1 MKMRHKRFRT
11 RAKMVRAFWK
21 GIPIDI
27 ETIKNPII
35 RLFIKF
41 FNAIPVRATTIAGR
55 KEIKRGSK

>member
-1 MKMRHKRFRT
+1 MKMRSKRLRT
-11 RAKMVRAFWK
+11 RAKIVRAFWK

-27 ETIKNPII
+27 ETIKDPIM
-35 RLFIKF
+35 RSFFKF

>member
-11 RAKMVRAFWK
+11 RAKIVRAFWK

-27 ETIKNPII
+27 ETIKDPIT
-35 RLFIKF
+35 RSFFEF
-41 FNAIPVRATTIAGR
+41 FNAIPVRATTITGR